1 MIIDKSG
8 RVIYHPGDLLGEF
21 IEAQGFKHKEFA
33 ERAGIT
39 EKHLSNLLNCSATL
53 SIDVAMKICAVLN
66 ENCTTWIN
74 IQKEYSLAESEL
86 KRAST
91 IDKYKDLIK
100 LFPIADMIHY
110 KIIKKVTS
118 VQDKANELLS
128 FFKIADIQN
137 LQSLPTRYYPRYRK
151 LNKTE
156 NISTKEQAAD
166 AVLCRWGEIIAEK
179 KGIQNK
185 FTEKKLDE
193 AILRIRASLCCD
205 VPDLAKIIEDELNKA
220 GVAFVITPKISAAKA
235 SGLSYM
241 CRGIPVVHM
250 TDRNKALDTFIFTLF
265 HELYHVKKGLEGK
278 ESDEEDLEAD
288 EFSRDLL
295 ISPKMW
301 SDFLNATAVFS
312 FEPIQSFAEK
322 VKVPVSCVVGRLKKD
337 RLIPYAAFPNCQNKI
352 EIKVSELME

>member
-8 RVIYHPGDLLGEF
+8 KAIYHPGELLGEF

-33 ERAGIT
+33 ERAGIS
-39 EKHLSNLLNCSATL
+39 EKHLCNLLNCSATL

-66 ENCTTWIN
+66 ENNATWIN

-91 IDKYKDLIK
+91 IDEYKGLIK

-110 KIIKKVTS
+110 NLIKKVTS
-118 VQDKANELLS
+118 IQDKANELLS

-185 FTEKKLDE
+185 FTVKKLDE
-193 AILRIRASLCCD
+193 AISHIRASLCCEVSD
-205 VPDLAKIIEDELNKA
+205 FAELVENELNKA
-220 GVAFVITPKISAAKA
+220 GIAFVLTPKISAAKA

-241 CRGIPVVHM
+241 CRGTPVVHI
-250 TDRNKALDTFIFTLF
+250 TDRKKALDTFIFTLF
-265 HELYHVKKGLEGK
+265 HELYHVKQGLEGK
-278 ESDEEDLEAD
+278 ENEAEDLEAD
-288 EFSRDLL
+288 EFSKHLL
-295 ISPKMW
+295 ISPEMW
-301 SDFLNATAVFS
+301 ADFLNKRAIGFS
-312 FEPIQSFAEK
+312 FKIIQSFAIEAN
-322 VKVPVSCVVGRLKKD
+322 VPVSCVVGRLKKEG
-337 RLIPYAAFPNCQNKI
+337 LIPYSQFSNCQNKI
-352 EIKVSELME
+352 EVKISSF